1 MNNIEYTELDD
12 ARSIVGVQLIDVLA
26 IVDVKAITND
36 LGNSI
41 SKDSGKPTVMDDKY
55 IYYITSQNNIYVPKN
70 NAQGTLLIQGKVG
83 DIIRWRAST
92 LSAQFDDQVF
102 LYHMAG
108 VGAQSLVSPPTLTSA
123 VSQVAAPSK
132 EATLGTNQDYPVVL
146 ETRNIF
152 NQGSKLRTPGTA
164 KYSWYISIFERWN
177 VKDNIGNLVGYLAHS
192 PNIQIVD

>member
-1 MNNIEYTELDD
+1 MNNIEDSDLNDI
-12 ARSIVGVQLIDVLA
+12 RSINSVQLIDILA
-26 IVDVKAITND
+26 VVDVQAIKND

-41 SKDSGKPTVMDDKY
+41 SKDPGAPTVMDDKY

-70 NAQGTLLIQGKVG
+70 NAQATLLIQGKVG
-83 DIIRWRAST
+83 DIVRWRAST

-108 VGAQSLVSPPTLTSA
+108 VDAKSLVSPPTLTSA

-152 NQGSKLRTPGTA
+152 NQGSKLRTPGIA

-192 PNIQIVD
+192 LNVQVVD

>member
-1 MNNIEYTELDD
+1 MNNVEYTELDD
-12 ARSIVGVQLIDVLA
+12 MKSIIGVQLTDILA
-26 IVDVKAITND
+26 VVDVKAIKND
-36 LGNSI
+36 LGDSI
-41 SKDSGKPTVMDDKY
+41 SKEPGAPTIMDDKY

-70 NAQGTLLIQGKVG
+70 NAQATLLIQGKVG
-83 DIIRWRAST
+83 DVVRWRAST

-108 VGAQSLVSPPTLTSA
+108 VDAKSIISPPTLTSA
-123 VSQVAAPSK
+123 ISQVAAPSK

-152 NQGSKLRTPGTA
+152 NQGSKLRTPGIA

-192 PNIQIVD
+192 LNVQVVD

>member
-1 MNNIEYTELDD
+1 MNNVEYTELDD
-12 ARSIVGVQLIDVLA
+12 MKSIIGVQLTDILA
-26 IVDVKAITND
+26 VVDVKAIKND
-36 LGNSI
+36 LGDSI
-41 SKDSGKPTVMDDKY
+41 SKEPNAPTIMDDKY

-70 NAQGTLLIQGKVG
+70 NAQATLLIQGKVG
-83 DIIRWRAST
+83 DVVRWRAST

-108 VGAQSLVSPPTLTSA
+108 VDAKSIISPPTLTSA
-123 VSQVAAPSK
+123 ISQVAAPSK

-152 NQGSKLRTPGTA
+152 NQGSKLRTPGIA

-192 PNIQIVD
+192 LNVQVVD

>member
-1 MNNIEYTELDD
+1 MNNIEYTDMND
-12 ARSIVGVQLIDVLA
+12 IRPVSAVQLIDILA
-26 IVDVKAITND
+26 VVDVQAIKND

-41 SKDSGKPTVMDDKY
+41 SKDPGAPTVMDDKY

-70 NAQGTLLIQGKVG
+70 NAQATLLIQGKVG
-83 DIIRWRAST
+83 DIVRWRAST

-102 LYHMAG
+102 LYHMTG
-108 VGAQSLVSPPTLTSA
+108 VGAKSLVSPPTLTSA

-152 NQGSKLRTPGTA
+152 NQGSKLRTPGIA

-192 PNIQIVD
+192 LNVQVVD

>member
-1 MNNIEYTELDD
+1 MNNVEYTDLDD
-12 ARSIVGVQLIDVLA
+12 IKPIIGVQLIDVLA
-26 IVDVKAITND
+26 VVDVKAIKND
-36 LGNSI
+36 LGDSI
-41 SKDSGKPTVMDDKY
+41 SKEPGAPTIMDDKY

-70 NAQGTLLIQGKVG
+70 NAQATLLIQGKVG
-83 DIIRWRAST
+83 DVVRWRAST

-108 VGAQSLVSPPTLTSA
+108 VDAKSIISPPTLTSA
-123 VSQVAAPSK
+123 ISQVAAPSK

-152 NQGSKLRTPGTA
+152 NQGSKLRTPGIA

-192 PNIQIVD
+192 LNVQVVD

>member
-1 MNNIEYTELDD
+1 MNNIEDSDLNDI
-12 ARSIVGVQLIDVLA
+12 RSINSVQLIDVLA
-26 IVDVKAITND
+26 VVDVQAIKND

-41 SKDSGKPTVMDDKY
+41 SKEPGAPTVMDDKY

-70 NAQGTLLIQGKVG
+70 NAQATLLIEGKVG
-83 DIIRWRAST
+83 DIVRWRAST

-108 VGAQSLVSPPTLTSA
+108 VGAKSLVSPPTLTSA

-152 NQGSKLRTPGTA
+152 NQGSKLRTPGIA

-192 PNIQIVD
+192 LNVQVVD

>member
-1 MNNIEYTELDD
+1 MNNIEDSDLNDI
-12 ARSIVGVQLIDVLA
+12 RSINSVQLIDVLA
-26 IVDVKAITND
+26 VVDVQAIKND

-41 SKDSGKPTVMDDKY
+41 SKEPGAPTVMDDKY

-70 NAQGTLLIQGKVG
+70 NAQATLLIEGKVG
-83 DIIRWRAST
+83 DIVRWRAST

-108 VGAQSLVSPPTLTSA
+108 VGAKSLVSPPTLTSA
-123 VSQVAAPSK
+123 ISQVAAPSK

-152 NQGSKLRTPGTA
+152 NQGSKLRTPGIA

-192 PNIQIVD
+192 LNVQVVD

>member
-1 MNNIEYTELDD
+1 MNNIEYTDMND
-12 ARSIVGVQLIDVLA
+12 IRPVSAVQLIDILA
-26 IVDVKAITND
+26 VVDVQAIKND

-41 SKDSGKPTVMDDKY
+41 SKDPGAPTVMDDKY

-70 NAQGTLLIQGKVG
+70 NAQATLLIQGKVG
-83 DIIRWRAST
+83 DIVRWRAST

-108 VGAQSLVSPPTLTSA
+108 VDAKSLVSPPTLTSA

-152 NQGSKLRTPGTA
+152 NQGSKLRTPGIA

-192 PNIQIVD
+192 LNVQVVD

>member
-1 MNNIEYTELDD
+1 MNNIEYTEPNDI
-12 ARSIVGVQLIDVLA
+12 RSINSVQLIDVLA
-26 IVDVKAITND
+26 VVDVQAIKND

-41 SKDSGKPTVMDDKY
+41 SKEPGAPTVMDDKY

-70 NAQGTLLIQGKVG
+70 NAQATLLIEGKVG
-83 DIIRWRAST
+83 DIVRWRAST

-108 VGAQSLVSPPTLTSA
+108 VGAKSLVSPPTLTSA
-123 VSQVAAPSK
+123 ISQVAAPSK

-152 NQGSKLRTPGTA
+152 NQGSKLRTPGIA

-192 PNIQIVD
+192 LNVQVVD

>member
-1 MNNIEYTELDD
+1 MNNVEYTELNDIKPV
-12 ARSIVGVQLIDVLA
+12 SGVQLIDVLA
-26 IVDVKAITND
+26 IVDVTAIEKD

-41 SKDSGKPTVMDDKY
+41 SKDPSKPTVMGDKY

-83 DIIRWRAST
+83 DVVRWRAST
-92 LSAQFDDQVF
+92 LSAQFDEQVF

-108 VGAQSLVSPPTLTSA
+108 VGANSIVSPPTLTSA
-123 VSQVAAPSK
+123 VSQVAAPST

-152 NQGSKLRTPGTA
+152 NQGSKLRTPGIA
-164 KYSWYISIFERWN
+164 KYSWYISIFKRWN
-177 VKDNIGNLVGYLAHS
+177 VPANVGYLVGYLAHS
-192 PNIQIVD
+192 PNIQVVD